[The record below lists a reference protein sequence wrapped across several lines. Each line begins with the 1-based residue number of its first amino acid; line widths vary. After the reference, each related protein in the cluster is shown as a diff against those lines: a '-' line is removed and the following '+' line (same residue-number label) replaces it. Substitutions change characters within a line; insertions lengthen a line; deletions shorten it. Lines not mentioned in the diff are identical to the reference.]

1 MLKRKSLFSI
11 NRKKVVFLF
20 MALLLFLFLRMLIYM
35 EHRLRP
41 TFLATATF
49 YADMAATEAINEA
62 VYHEVA
68 QSMLYED
75 LVRIQK
81 DQAGKITMAQVN
93 TPEVN
98 RVISLTTL
106 KVQESLRSLQGEVI
120 RLPLGQALGSYF
132 LANLGP
138 RIPVA
143 IVPVGRVNTDIIDVF
158 EEAGINQTRHKIYLD
173 IIAEVQVVIPF
184 VASSTKV
191 VTKVPIAECL
201 YQGEVPDTV
210 INLQFPGQEF
220 YTPLP

>member
-1 MLKRKSLFSI
+1 MFKRKSRFLL
-11 NRKKVVFLF
+11 NRKMAAFLL
-20 MALLLFLFLRMLIYM
+20 MALMLFLFLRLLIFM

-41 TFLATATF
+41 TFLATAVY
-49 YADMAATEAINEA
+49 YADMVATEAINEA

-68 QSMLYED
+68 QSMLYDD

-81 DQAGKITMAQVN
+81 DNTGKITMAQVN

-98 RVISLTTL
+98 RVMSLTTL

-138 RIPVA
+138 RIPVSL
-143 IVPVGRVNTDIIDVF
+143 VPVGRVNTNIIDVF

-173 IIAEVQVVIPF
+173 IIVEIQVVVPF
-184 VASSTKV
+184 VSSSTEV

-210 INLQFPGQEF
+210 INMQFPSTGLQM
-220 YTPLP
+220 PLN

>member
-1 MLKRKSLFSI
+1 MFRKKSLFSL

-20 MALLLFLFLRMLIYM
+20 MALMIFLFLRLLIFM

-41 TFLATATF
+41 TFLAAAVF
-49 YADMAATEAINEA
+49 YADNAATEAINEA
-62 VYHEVA
+62 VYGEVA
-68 QSMLYED
+68 QSMLYDD

-106 KVQESLRSLQGEVI
+106 RVQESLRALQNEVI
-120 RLPLGQALGSYF
+120 RIPLGQALGSYF

-138 RIPVA
+138 RIPVV

-184 VASSTKV
+184 VASSTEV

-210 INLQFPGQEF
+210 INLQFPGQELH
-220 YTPLP
+220 TPLP